1 MSEPRIPVSTYRLQ
15 FSQQLRFNDAKNL
28 VPYLHQLGITDVY
41 ASPLLQARRGSLHGY
56 DVADPS
62 HLNPELGTAEEFDAL
77 VAELQRHGMGLLLD
91 IVPNHMAASSEN
103 PWWMDVLED
112 GPRSAFAS
120 HFDVDWHPPSRLL
133 ENRVLLP
140 ILGKT
145 YAQALEARELRL
157 TYTRA
162 GFFLHYFDFTLP
174 IATRSYNRLLSY
186 RQDRLERVTGANAP
200 TWQEFEGIQA
210 AVRQIPLPGSAPSE
224 AAGER
229 RQHRE
234 AVKERL
240 WQLYTTSAEV
250 QRFLDG
256 NVRLFNGR
264 KGNPASFLLL
274 DQLLSDQAY
283 VLAFWQTANQE
294 INYRRFFTIS
304 DLVGL
309 RVEDP
314 MTFEAVH
321 AIALRL
327 AAKGMVTG
335 LRVDH
340 IDGLRDPLGY
350 LRRLQQRVHPEAGSR
365 GKDLYLVVE
374 KILTTGEGLPAEWPV
389 HGTTGYDFLNAV
401 NGLFVDAANLPEL
414 ENIYADF
421 INERI
426 RFADLAYRKKKQVM
440 DSVLAVEMRSLGRY
454 LSVLGAHD
462 RYARELPR
470 QELTRALVE
479 TTACLEPYRTYI
491 RGFEVRLQEK
501 IPIEKAL
508 REAQQRNPGIDPA
521 CFRFLREVLLLLP
534 GPHLLPEQRESRL
547 AFVMAWQQF
556 TGPITAKGVE
566 DSALYVYNRLIS
578 LNEVGSSPQ
587 SADFSLAGFHSF
599 MQRRHE
605 KWPFGMNATMTHD
618 AKRAEDARARISV
631 LSELP
636 AEWASCLNRWSQWND
651 SKCRQVRGVRV
662 PERNEETLLYQT
674 LIGSWPLTEPVC
686 ACYTR
691 RIQDF
696 MVKAVRE
703 AMVHTRWTVPNL
715 DHEQALVD
723 FVKAV
728 LEDAPDNKFL
738 RDLCRFANKIAYH
751 GALNSLSQLAIKLAS
766 PGVADCY
773 QGTELW
779 DLRLVDP
786 DNRKPVDFG
795 NLEALLAS
803 QADRFRSL
811 PALVQNWKSGSI
823 KLHVTQHG
831 LCFRQRH
838 GALFLKGS
846 YVPLQAVGA
855 QSDCVVAFARRY
867 RGNWA
872 IVIAPRFTVRL
883 AGDDLGSLGVRGW
896 KDTRILLPKEA
907 PKSWINTFSGE
918 QTTADEAGEVYLD
931 EIFENFPVA
940 LLSNQP
946 ECVSP

>member
-15 FSQQLRFNDAKNL
+15 FGQQLRFNDAKAL
-28 VPYLHQLGITDVY
+28 VPYLHELGITDLY
-41 ASPLLQARRGSLHGY
+41 ASPLLRARRGSSHGY

-62 HLNPELGTAEEFDAL
+62 HLNPELGTDEEFDAL
-77 VAELQRHGMGLLLD
+77 VAELQRHGMGLILD

-103 PWWMDVLED
+103 PWWMDLLED

-157 TYTRA
+157 SYTRS

-186 RQDRLERVTGANAP
+186 RQDRLERVIGAHTP
-200 TWQEFEGIQA
+200 SWQEFQGIQA
-210 AVRQIPLPGSAPSE
+210 AIRQIPSPGSAPSE

-240 WQLYTTSAEV
+240 WQLYTSSEEV
-250 QRFLDG
+250 HRFLDG
-256 NVRLFNGR
+256 NLRLFNGR
-264 KGNPASFLLL
+264 KGVPASFLLL

-321 AIALRL
+321 AIALSL
-327 AAKGMVTG
+327 ATKGMVTG

-350 LRRLQQRVHPEAGSR
+350 LRRLQQRVHPEADARSR
-365 GKDLYLVVE
+365 DLYLVVE
-374 KILTTGEGLPAEWPV
+374 KILSPGENLPAEWPV

-401 NGLFVDAANLPEL
+401 NGLFVDASKLPEL
-414 ENIYADF
+414 DNIYADF
-421 INERI
+421 ISERI
-426 RFADLAYRKKKQVM
+426 RFSDLAYKKKKQVM
-440 DSVLAVEMRSLGRY
+440 DSLLAVEMRTLGRY
-454 LSVLGAHD
+454 LGVLAAND
-462 RYARELPR
+462 RYARELSR
-470 QELTRALVE
+470 QELTRTLVE
-479 TTACLEPYRTYI
+479 VTACLEPYRTYI
-491 RGFEVRLQEK
+491 RGFEIKLQEK
-501 IPIEKAL
+501 VPIEKAL
-508 REAQQRNPGIDPA
+508 KEAQQRNPNIDPA
-521 CFRFLREVLLLLP
+521 CFRFVREVLLLLP
-534 GPHLLPEQRESRL
+534 GPHLLAEQRESRL

-587 SADFSLAGFHSF
+587 GGDLSLAGFHSF
-599 MQRRHE
+599 MLRRHQR
-605 KWPFGMNATMTHD
+605 WPFSMNASMTHD
-618 AKRAEDARARISV
+618 AKRAEDMRARISV

-636 AEWASCLNRWSQWND
+636 TEWAQCLENWNRWND
-651 SKCRQVRGVRV
+651 SKCGQTRGVRA

-674 LIGSWPLTEPVC
+674 LIGSWPITEPVC

-703 AMVHTRWTVPNL
+703 AMVHTRWAVPNL
-715 DHEQALVD
+715 EHERALVN
-723 FVKAV
+723 FVGRI
-728 LEDAPDNKFL
+728 LEDAPDNRFL
-738 RDLCRFANKIAYH
+738 RDIRRFANKVAYH
-751 GALNSLSQLAIKLAS
+751 GALNSLSQLTIKLAS
-766 PGVADCY
+766 PGVADFY

-795 NLEALLAS
+795 NLEALLSGRAES
-803 QADRFRSL
+803 APSL
-811 PALVQNWKSGSI
+811 AELTQCWKDGRV
-823 KLHVTQHG
+823 KMHVTQQG
-831 LCFRQRH
+831 LRYRQRH
-838 GALFLKGS
+838 GALFVKGA
-846 YVPLQAVGA
+846 YVPLEVIGPR
-855 QSDCVVAFARRY
+855 SDCVVAFARRY
-867 RGNWA
+867 RGDWVA
-872 IVIAPRFTVRL
+872 VIVPRFTVRL
-883 AGDDLGSLGVRGW
+883 ATKNTDNLTVRGW
-896 KDTRILLPKEA
+896 NDTRVLLPKEA
-907 PKSWINTFSGE
+907 PRRWLNTLSGE
-918 QTTADEAGEVYLD
+918 EVGGNGTGEVYLNR
-931 EIFENFPVA
+931 IFDNFPVA
-940 LLSNQP
+940 LLSNQGEP
-946 ECVSP
+946 VA